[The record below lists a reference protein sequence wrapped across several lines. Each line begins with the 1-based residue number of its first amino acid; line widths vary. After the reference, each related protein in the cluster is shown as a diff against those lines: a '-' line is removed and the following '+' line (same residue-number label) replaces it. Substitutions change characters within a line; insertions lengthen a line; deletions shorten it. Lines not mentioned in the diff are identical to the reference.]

1 MVVIND
7 LDFTTI
13 ISLLQQTN
21 SSESIIIFI
30 AIEIAFWT
38 VLSFVLI
45 QFLPIK
51 YKLYKKDIFIF
62 FVVINIGLLFIG
74 IVLTLIMILFGLSWA
89 TQRVSHPSYGVIDFE
104 SQISEFPTV
113 YSKFQEGILVMEGKH
128 RDELSSDIKIKSLKI
143 LYDSNSQGNI
153 GKIKKFLSDSSD
165 ETRLYAFALVSTFE
179 KKLNDRITEVQNK
192 LKDEIDPNR
201 LENYN
206 FELAQLY
213 WQFIYHGVADE
224 QLVGFYTKKIEIVL
238 ATVTKNS
245 SAFVLLGKIHIFNK
259 NFDEAQKAFD
269 KAIELGVPQRV
280 VSTFLAEI
288 KYGQKKYNEVSQYI
302 LPKEFNLDLRLKPL
316 VSIWTENGNS
326 NRQG

>member
-1 MVVIND
+1 VIND

>member
-1 MVVIND
+1 MIND

-45 QFLPIK
+45 QFMPQK
-51 YKLYKKDIFIF
+51 YKSYKKDIFIF